1 MWLAQ
6 TDGSDVQHDDDV
18 RTVITELRPPATRS
32 PAVQTWLTV
41 AACGV
46 TVLLWA
52 SAFVA
57 IRKAGEQLSPGPL
70 SLGRLAIG
78 STVLGILVL
87 VRRERVHPSGR
98 DWLRILVLGT
108 AWFGIYNLALNE
120 AERHV
125 DAGIAA
131 MAVNVGPILIALLA
145 GWLLKEGFARGLLAG
160 SLLAFAGVAVI
171 ALSASTGTH
180 ADLLG
185 IALCVLASVA
195 YSIGVVSQ
203 KPLLGHLSGLT
214 VTWLGCTVGVLV
226 CVPFAPSL
234 VHDVGRAGPGSLLLV
249 AYLGIFP
256 TAVGF
261 TTWAYA
267 LRRTTAGKMGATTY
281 LVPAVAVILG
291 WLLLGEQPSVLALV
305 GGVLCL
311 AGVYLTRR
319 RPRTQRVLIRALHT
333 AYCGRERRWGA
344 EPPAVPAPGTRA
356 RATVTR

>member
-1 MWLAQ
+1 
-6 TDGSDVQHDDDV
+6 
-18 RTVITELRPPATRS
+18 VITELSPPATRT

-41 AACGV
+41 SACGV

-57 IRKAGEQLSPGPL
+57 IRKAGEQLSPGAL

-78 STVLGILVL
+78 SAVLGILVL
-87 VRRERVHPSGR
+87 VRRERARPTGR
-98 DWLRILVLGT
+98 DWARILILGA

-125 DAGIAA
+125 DAGVAA
-131 MAVNVGPILIALLA
+131 MVVNVGPILIALLA
-145 GWLLKEGFARGLLAG
+145 GWLLKEGFARGLLGG
-160 SLLAFAGVAVI
+160 SVLAFAGVVVI

-185 IALCVLASVA
+185 IGLCVAAAVA

-203 KPLLGHLSGLT
+203 KPLLSHLPGLT
-214 VTWLGCTVGVLV
+214 VTWLGCTVGMVV
-226 CVPFAPSL
+226 CLPFAPSL
-234 VHDVGRAGPGSLLLV
+234 VHDIGQAGTGTLLLV

-281 LVPAVAVILG
+281 LVPAVAIILG
-291 WLLLGEQPSVLALV
+291 WVILGEQPAALAV
-305 GGVLCL
+305 AGGVLCL

-319 RPRTQRVLIRALHT
+319 RPRR
-333 AYCGRERRWGA
+333 
-344 EPPAVPAPGTRA
+344 
-356 RATVTR
+356 

>member
-1 MWLAQ
+1 M
-6 TDGSDVQHDDDV
+6 
-18 RTVITELRPPATRS
+18 TELRPPATRT

-41 AACGV
+41 SACGV

-57 IRKAGEQLSPGPL
+57 IRKAGEQLSPGAL

-78 STVLGILVL
+78 SAVLGILVL
-87 VRRERVHPSGR
+87 VRRERVRPTGR
-98 DWLRILVLGT
+98 DWLRILILGA
-108 AWFGIYNLALNE
+108 AWFGIYNVALND

-131 MAVNVGPILIALLA
+131 MVVNVGPILIALLA
-145 GWLLKEGFARGLLAG
+145 GWLLKEGFARGLMGG
-160 SLLAFAGVAVI
+160 SLLAFAGVVVI
-171 ALSASTGTH
+171 ALSASTGAH
-180 ADLLG
+180 ADLVG
-185 IALCVLASVA
+185 IVLCILAAVA

-203 KPLLGHLSGLT
+203 KPLLGHLPGLS
-214 VTWLGCTVGVLV
+214 VTWLGCTVGMVV

-234 VHDVGRAGPGSLLLV
+234 VHDVGQAGPGSLLLV
-249 AYLGIFP
+249 AYLGVFP

-281 LVPAVAVILG
+281 LVPAVAIILG
-291 WLLLGEQPSVLALV
+291 WLILGEQPAALAV
-305 GGVLCL
+305 AGGVLCL

-319 RPRTQRVLIRALHT
+319 RPRR
-333 AYCGRERRWGA
+333 
-344 EPPAVPAPGTRA
+344 
-356 RATVTR
+356 

>member
-1 MWLAQ
+1 M
-6 TDGSDVQHDDDV
+6 
-18 RTVITELRPPATRS
+18 ITELRPPATRT
-32 PAVQTWLTV
+32 PMVQTWLTV
-41 AACGV
+41 SACGV

-57 IRKAGEQLSPGPL
+57 IRKAGEQLSPGAL

-78 STVLGILVL
+78 SAVLGIFVL
-87 VRRERVHPSGR
+87 ARREPVRPTGR
-98 DWLRILVLGT
+98 DWVRILILGT
-108 AWFGIYNLALNE
+108 AWFGIYNVALNE

-125 DAGIAA
+125 DAGVAA

-145 GWLLKEGFARGLLAG
+145 GWLLKEGFPRGLLGG
-160 SLLAFAGVAVI
+160 SILAFAGVVVI
-171 ALSASTGTH
+171 ALSASTGPH

-185 IALCVLASVA
+185 IALCIAAAIA
-195 YSIGVVSQ
+195 YAVGVVSQ

-214 VTWLGCTVGVLV
+214 VTWLGCTVGMLV

-234 VHDVGRAGPGSLLLV
+234 VHDVGNAGPGSLILV

-281 LVPAVAVILG
+281 LVPAVAIILG
-291 WLLLGEQPSVLALV
+291 WLLLGEQPALLALA

-311 AGVYLTRR
+311 AGVYVTRR
-319 RPRTQRVLIRALHT
+319 KPRR
-333 AYCGRERRWGA
+333 
-344 EPPAVPAPGTRA
+344 
-356 RATVTR
+356 

>member
-1 MWLAQ
+1 MWLARPGG
-6 TDGSDVQHDDDV
+6 THVQHEHGV
-18 RTVITELRPPATRS
+18 RTVITELPPPATRT
-32 PAVQTWLTV
+32 PTVQTWLTV
-41 AACGV
+41 SACGV

-57 IRKAGEQLSPGPL
+57 IRKAGEQLSPGAL
-70 SLGRLAIG
+70 SVGRLAIG
-78 STVLGILVL
+78 SAVLGIFVL
-87 VRRERVHPSGR
+87 LRHERVRPTGR
-98 DWLRILVLGT
+98 DWLRILILGT

-125 DAGIAA
+125 DAGVAA

-145 GWLLKEGFARGLLAG
+145 GWLLKEGFPRGLLGG
-160 SLLAFAGVAVI
+160 SLLAFAGVVVI
-171 ALSASTGTH
+171 ALSASTGPH
-180 ADLLG
+180 ADVLG
-185 IALCVLASVA
+185 IVLCVAAAVA

-214 VTWLGCTVGVLV
+214 VTWLGCTVGMVV
-226 CVPFAPSL
+226 CLPFAPSL
-234 VHDVGRAGPGSLLLV
+234 AHDVGQAGPGSLLLV

-281 LVPAVAVILG
+281 LVPAVAIILG
-291 WLLLGEQPSVLALV
+291 WLFLGEQPALLALA

-311 AGVYLTRR
+311 AGVYVTRR
-319 RPRTQRVLIRALHT
+319 KPRR
-333 AYCGRERRWGA
+333 
-344 EPPAVPAPGTRA
+344 
-356 RATVTR
+356 